1 MKSGF
6 LILCILTL
14 SVFAFAQKIELEGTY
29 QGKNIYV
36 QNPAS
41 GTDSYCT
48 EKVLVNGK
56 EVPFKHSS
64 AYEIRLDTL
73 ELKID
78 DPVKVEIYHKHDCKP
93 KVITQNY
100 TPKGNFDLVSISVD
114 SNHVLHWISKNELN
128 KLTYTIEQF
137 RWNKWIKVGEV
148 DGIGGMQ
155 ENAYSFQTQPHSGK
169 NKFRVKQVASGKP
182 RISQAVDFEVPD
194 LGIKILGNQNK
205 LSDKIEFNKETMY
218 ELYDRSGNIIKKG
231 AGKTIDIKDL
241 ERHFFYLNFDNKTE
255 QVTKFY

>member
-194 LGIKILGNQNK
+194 LGVKIVSHSVNGNLLQ
-205 LSDKIEFNKETMY
+205 FNKETMF
-218 ELYDRSGNIIKKG
+218 ELYDQDGNIVRKG
-231 AGKTIDIKDL
+231 TGKSIDMKGLKRGHYYIN
-241 ERHFFYLNFDNKTE
+241 YDNEMGEIDKI
-255 QVTKFY
+255 